1 MKHVSMLTVR
11 RRLIIVFFLLAVYFL
26 IMFGRLAFVQLVSGD
41 EIMESAE
48 DLWTRDIPFQAERG
62 EILDRNGEVLVGN
75 TVAPSLAVVPKQI
88 EDPEK
93 VADELMSIISID
105 REKLMEHLTN
115 NVSCRDDSPRRKK
128 IIENC
133 KQMKFVI

>member
-62 EILDRNGEVLVGN
+62 EILDR
-75 TVAPSLAVVPKQI
+75 KW
-88 EDPEK
+88 
-93 VADELMSIISID
+93 
-105 REKLMEHLTN
+105 
-115 NVSCRDDSPRRKK
+115 
-128 IIENC
+128 
-133 KQMKFVI
+133 

>member
-48 DLWTRDIPFQAERG
+48 ICGQEIYHSKLNVERF
-62 EILDRNGEVLVGN
+62 
-75 TVAPSLAVVPKQI
+75 SI
-88 EDPEK
+88 EM
-93 VADELMSIISID
+93 V
-105 REKLMEHLTN
+105 R
-115 NVSCRDDSPRRKK
+115 C
-128 IIENC
+128 
-133 KQMKFVI
+133 